1 MPNLKSQPA
10 DMIVGPCKACEINHL
25 EKPMIIGTSVDPVIV
40 NRDPYTPWRDPK
52 LDQLLGVTG
61 QPSEIEI
68 LQSGEAGL
76 VDDTNIFLFGDD
88 IKFGV
93 GRKPTEANIDVSE
106 AGWFSDDTKEEVLL
120 DRVNDLVDIFAT
132 FDFDGVAKRIF
143 DKMFKDKSSKVRYH
157 QDQALN
163 EIASK
168 HGHIEDF
175 MKNAMQQAGKHRIH
189 DALKQ
194 ADWDINQIDP
204 VTRMGLVPAFDHTI
218 KLTPLWMFNTGD
230 GTNGLSV
237 AVNSIQ
243 HVIMVATGYH
253 YNQCTKRYKLDVTY
267 VLYDVFGI
275 DDLDIIEYGADG
287 GGWDWD
293 ASKGIMAWW
302 QLQHQYNYAPLI
314 TRMEFDKSYDVE
326 AI

>member
-1 MPNLKSQPA
+1 MSKLKSQPA
-10 DMIVGPCKACEINHL
+10 DMVVGPCTSCEINQL
-25 EKPMIIGTSVDPVIV
+25 IKPIIIGTTVDPVIV
-40 NRDPYTPWRDPK
+40 EGDPYTPWRDPLLNK
-52 LDQLLGVTG
+52 LVEAPDQDAN
-61 QPSEIEI
+61 IEI
-68 LQSGEAGL
+68 LESAETGL
-76 VDDTNIFLFGDD
+76 VNGTNIFLFGDD

-93 GRKPTEANIDVSE
+93 DRKPTEANVDVSE

-120 DRVNDLVDIFAT
+120 DRVDELVDIFAT
-132 FDFDGVAKRIF
+132 YDFDGVAKRIF

-157 QDQALN
+157 QDQALDM
-163 EIASK
+163 IASK

-175 MKNAMQQAGKHRIH
+175 MENAMRQKGRRRIH

-204 VTRMGLVPAFDHTI
+204 VTRMGLVPAFDHTL

-230 GTNGLSV
+230 GTNGLSI

-267 VLYDVFGI
+267 ILYDVFGI

-302 QLQHQYNYAPLI
+302 QLQHQHNYAPLI
-314 TRMEFDKSYDVE
+314 TRMEFKKSYDIE
-326 AI
+326 AK